1 MAKTKAPV
9 QREITMAASLSGLT
23 EEQAQEFQNQFK
35 VGFQTWLAIA
45 LVAHVLVFAWRRWRP
60 ANPLVRRVLVLVGV
74 VLHGSQRSRSGS
86 LRSRSAEGG
95 Q

>member
-45 LVAHVLVFAWRRWRP
+45 LVAHVLVFAWRPWF
-60 ANPLVRRVLVLVGV
+60 
-74 VLHGSQRSRSGS
+74 
-86 LRSRSAEGG
+86 
-95 Q
+95 